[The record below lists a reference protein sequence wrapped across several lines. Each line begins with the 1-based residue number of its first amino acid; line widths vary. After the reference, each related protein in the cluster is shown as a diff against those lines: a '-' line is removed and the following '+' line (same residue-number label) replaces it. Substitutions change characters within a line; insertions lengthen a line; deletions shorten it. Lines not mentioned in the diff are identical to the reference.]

1 MSSIVNLISN
11 LNDLTKT
18 KSVTDLASQYKAQKL
33 DLTTPTPALSQGEK
47 FKKYQKKIKRNLENK
62 INNVNSKEGFTGIPD
77 GLLLDKDG
85 LTKKSTKIID
95 DNTDYLNKDKTKID
109 DLREQYNNTLQQ
121 YQTVISEITATTTGY
136 FDRINP
142 NNPYLGKN
150 VRFSNG
156 SVCYVTQ
163 QGVVKGYGSE
173 AAVTATAG
181 LNGCPA
187 QSNIVNI
194 NIDFSKYYA
203 EGSIIPTTPPL
214 VTGSPMISGQSCG
227 NEGSNV
233 YVNKMISNPNST
245 YMGCYADNATNTAMT
260 FIGGS
265 PPPPS
270 VTIQNGNFAQPTIV
284 TNTYEYISSIPGWGG
299 NFVLT
304 NDSQAW
310 GYTIPYPS
318 GSQCVSLQETGYIYQ
333 ILNLQAGITYTV
345 SFVAC
350 GRACC
355 DGSGLS
361 NPINIQLRTTSN
373 QLVSTIY
380 NFQPPIS
387 VWTNYSTT
395 FTVPTSQNYN
405 FQFSGTWTAGDRST
419 AIQNIQLNSSG
430 SASSGSYTYN
440 QCQEAAIDGGYQYFA
455 LQNVN
460 QSTGK
465 GFCAVSNSEPSITA
479 NGTSYVPSGWTFLWT
494 SNTTGNGT
502 SAILTVTG
510 SLSVVNSGGT
520 SVYSTPNSGAQPSN
534 YLGCY
539 GDSSNRAIPLYNN
552 GAQSYNLSTCQQL
565 AQQNGATYF
574 GLQDSTSGTNAQCGF
589 SSNLA
594 QAIQYGTANNCT
606 KISDGSWSGG
616 GWSNAVY
623 NTSLPQSN
631 YFLVLQ
637 DDGNMC
643 IYRGTSP
650 TDNQGSIWCSM
661 TNGKLQQ
668 ANPAYA
674 AEKGKYGQNWI
685 ASGSTLAPGDFVGSS
700 TGNMALIMQSDGNLV
715 LYTFSNVINCQKMS
729 NNKMGGGVNANAAYN
744 IGQVGIPGNLG
755 KVGYIDSNSDINSYP
770 DSNIQYTNKYTKF
783 SGMDSGGND
792 TGGAYGNATVDQCK
806 TTCNS
811 SQSCAGFG
819 FSNNT
824 CYPKTSGMYPTG
836 AYQSNENVDLYTR
849 DKGPI
854 TTPFGISNIVNNIT
868 SLLFQNYTPASS
880 TEPSFNLSSATAAQQ
895 QQLAQLQTQ
904 MDTLSSKIANL
915 TGDLGYGSVQA
926 EEQSSKNVKGIE
938 DYLKG
943 INNTNKKIKNFDTNV
958 ENILKDSDIIV
969 LQKNYEYLFW
979 SILTVGAL
987 LVTMNIVKK

>member
-1 MSSIVNLISN
+1 MSGIVNLFSN

-18 KSVTDLASQYKAQKL
+18 KSVTDLASQYKANKL

-62 INNVNSKEGFTGIPD
+62 INNVNSKEGFSGIPD
-77 GLLLDKDG
+77 GLHLNKNG
-85 LTKKSTKIID
+85 LTEKSTKIID
-95 DNTDYLNKDKTKID
+95 DNKAYLNQDKTKID
-109 DLREQYNNTLQQ
+109 NLRQQYNNTLQQ
-121 YQTVISEITATTTGY
+121 YQTLISEINTTTTGY

-150 VRFSNG
+150 VRFSDG

-163 QGVVKGYGSE
+163 QGVVKSYGND
-173 AAVTATAG
+173 ADITTTAG

-194 NIDFSKYYA
+194 NLDFSNYNS
-203 EGSIIPTTPPL
+203 EGSNIPTTPPL
-214 VTGSPMISGQSCG
+214 VTGSPMIAGQSCG

-233 YVNKMISNPNST
+233 YVNKMISEPNST

-270 VTIQNGNFAQPTIV
+270 VTIQNNNFSQPIYAN
-284 TNTYEYISSIPGWGG
+284 NTYQYISSIPGWGG
-299 NFVLT
+299 NFVLI
-304 NDSQAW
+304 NNSSAW
-310 GYTIPYPS
+310 GYTMPYPS
-318 GSQCVSLQETGYIYQ
+318 GSQCVSLQQTGYIYQ
-333 ILNLQAGITYTV
+333 ILKLQAGITYTV
-345 SFVAC
+345 SFVAI
-350 GRACC
+350 GRNCC
-355 DGSGLS
+355 DGSGQS
-361 NPINIQLRTTSN
+361 NPINIQLYTTSN
-373 QLVSTIY
+373 QLVSTVY
-380 NFQPPIS
+380 NFQPPVS

-405 FQFSGTWTAGDRST
+405 FQFSGTWKSGDRSS
-419 AIQNIQLNSSG
+419 AIQNIKLNSS
-430 SASSGSYTYN
+430 AIYGSYTYN

-460 QSTGK
+460 QATGK
-465 GFCAVSNSEPSITA
+465 GFCAVSNSEPAITA
-479 NGTSYVPSGWTFLWT
+479 NGTSYVPSGSTLLWT

-520 SVYSTPNSGAQPSN
+520 SVYSTSNSGAQPSN

-589 SSNLA
+589 SSNFA
-594 QAIQYGTANNCT
+594 QAIKYGTASNCT

-643 IYRGTSP
+643 VYRGTSP
-650 TDNQGSIWCSM
+650 SDNQGGIWCSK
-661 TNGKLQQ
+661 TNGLLQQ

-674 AEKGKYGQNWI
+674 AANGKYGQSWI
-685 ASGSTLAPGDFVGSS
+685 TSGSTLAPGDFVGST

-744 IGQVGIPGNLG
+744 IGQVGVPGNLG

-783 SGMDSGGND
+783 SGMDSEGND

-824 CYPKTSGMYPTG
+824 CYPKTTGMYPTG

-854 TTPFGISNIVNNIT
+854 TTPFGISNMVNNIT

-943 INNTNKKIKNFDTNV
+943 INNTNTQIKDFDTNV